1 MLNKIKSSKSKL
13 LTWLVVN
20 KDKTLNILVIVFME
34 KKRNKLQT

>member
-20 KDKTLNILVIVFME
+20 NDKPLNILEIVFKDKNVKE
-34 KKRNKLQT
+34 W

>member
-20 KDKTLNILVIVFME
+20 KDKTLDILEIVFKD
-34 KKRNKLQT
+34 KKRNKL

>member
-1 MLNKIKSSKSKL
+1 MLNKIKSLKSKL

-20 KDKTLNILVIVFME
+20 KDKTLNILVTVFKD

>member
-20 KDKTLNILVIVFME
+20 KDKTLNILEIVFKD
-34 KKRNKLQT
+34 KKRNKL

>member
-20 KDKTLNILVIVFME
+20 KDKTLNILVTVFKD
-34 KKRNKLQT
+34 KKKK